1 LFLSYGTRSKCCY
14 APIRMGTRKIKN
26 SSREVKIWI
35 CCNCKKKDVD
45 IIEYRKD
52 GDYKPAFAPV
62 DTEDE
67 DVLE

>member
-1 LFLSYGTRSKCCY
+1 
-14 APIRMGTRKIKN
+14 MGTRKIKN